1 MEDILVATDGSP
13 DAFFAV
19 EEAVWIAKHVGAE
32 VVSVAVAKPMLTSA
46 TDRSDS
52 TQKRSRRPRGDELFP
67 RADHV
72 GPRTRARGRDVRVRN
87 GVLV

>member
-32 VVSVAVAKPMLTSA
+32 VVSVAVAKPLLTSA
-46 TDRSDS
+46 TSCTRRRSWRGS
-52 TQKRSRRPRGDELFP
+52 PPKPCWRLRRT
-67 RADHV
+67 V
-72 GPRTRARGRDVRVRN
+72 
-87 GVLV
+87 